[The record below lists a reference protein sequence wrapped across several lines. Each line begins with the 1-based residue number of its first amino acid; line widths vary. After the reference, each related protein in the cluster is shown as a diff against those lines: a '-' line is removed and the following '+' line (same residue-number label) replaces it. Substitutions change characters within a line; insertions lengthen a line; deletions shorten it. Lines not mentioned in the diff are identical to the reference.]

1 MFTEMCPHRGECR
14 CAAVERMSD
23 LDALLARPGFRG
35 GLIGTAP
42 AVVGEMLPLL
52 DDVVAITVAGPVAVN
67 DSGKYEV
74 PTAPGDPLICSP
86 GRISLRLN
94 TSALGSV
101 VTTDAEQHLPPTLRM
116 FDTHGSSSHTTYL
129 TPTSDHLAFEAMRTA
144 PDIVRETSPLTPM
157 SNTPAFW
164 AEADQLT
171 QLDFILADGGSER
184 RRGLVALGALGY
196 RRIDPH
202 LMAAGMEHLSY
213 HQLPVTTVVA
223 GNGCLQ
229 IHRGDLDA
237 AVMFGG
243 TLTLASDTCRTMID
257 LNGVSECWLTRTHG
271 VHGLTSSIEVYDFRR
286 KCVAVFTQTGPT
298 ESAVMDVW
306 EDVMNSI
313 SAG

>member
-1 MFTEMCPHRGECR
+1 MCPHRGECR
-14 CAAVERMSD
+14 CAALARLSD
-23 LDALLARPGFRG
+23 LDVLLARPGFRG

-129 TPTSDHLAFEAMRTA
+129 TPTSDRLAFEAMRTA

>member
-1 MFTEMCPHRGECR
+1 MCPHRGECR
-14 CAAVERMSD
+14 CAAVARMSD

-35 GLIGTAP
+35 GLIDTVPG
-42 AVVGEMLPLL
+42 VVGEMLSLL
-52 DDVVAITVAGPVAVN
+52 GDVVAITVAGPVAVN
-67 DSGKYEV
+67 DSGKYAV
-74 PTAPGDPLICSP
+74 PTVPGDPLVCTP
-86 GRISLRLN
+86 GLVSLRLN
-94 TSALGSV
+94 PSALGSV

-129 TPTSDHLAFEAMRTA
+129 TPASDRLAFEAIRNA
-144 PDIVRETSPLTPM
+144 ADASREANPPIQT

-171 QLDFILADGGSER
+171 QLDFILADRGSER
-184 RRGLVALGALGY
+184 RNGLVALGALGY

-213 HQLPVTTVVA
+213 QQLPVTTVVA

-237 AVMFGG
+237 VAMFGG

-257 LNGVSECWLTRTHG
+257 LNGVAECWLTRTHG
-271 VHGLTSSIEVYDFRR
+271 VHGLTSSIEMYDFRR
-286 KCVAVFTQTGPT
+286 KCVAVFTQTGPA
-298 ESAVMDVW
+298 EPAVMDMW
-306 EDVMNSI
+306 EDVLTSI
-313 SAG
+313 SAAS

>member
-1 MFTEMCPHRGECR
+1 
-14 CAAVERMSD
+14 MSD
-23 LDALLARPGFRG
+23 LDVLLARPGFRG
-35 GLIGTAP
+35 GLIDTAP
-42 AVVGEMLPLL
+42 AIVGELLPLL
-52 DDVVAITVAGPVAVN
+52 GDVVAITVAGPVAVN
-67 DSGKYEV
+67 NSGKYAG
-74 PTAPGDPLICSP
+74 PTFPGDPLVCTP
-86 GRISLRLN
+86 GLVSLRLN
-94 TSALGSV
+94 PSALGSV
-101 VTTDAEQHLPPTLRM
+101 VTTDAEQYLPPTLRM
-116 FDTHGSSSHTTYL
+116 FDAHGSSSHTTYL
-129 TPTSDHLAFEAMRTA
+129 TPTSDRLAFEAMRAA
-144 PDIVRETSPLTPM
+144 PETTRETSPPVQ
-157 SNTPAFW
+157 SANTPAFW

-184 RRGLVALGALGY
+184 RSGLVALGALGY

-237 AVMFGG
+237 AAMFGG

-257 LNGVSECWLTRTHG
+257 LNGVSECWLTRAHG

-298 ESAVMDVW
+298 ESAVMGVW
-306 EDVMNSI
+306 EDVMSSI
-313 SAG
+313 SAAS